1 MSWNGTVHCGYC
13 GTRGHNRT
21 SCLERK
27 RYVREQPDSFE
38 AKMYE
43 REQARREAMIIHR
56 ACSYCKQTN
65 HNRRSCKVLKED
77 KNLISKRQQ
86 AYRDEFLLAMT
97 SAGFGIGS
105 LVKVP
110 RGSSRLSPPDRA
122 LESAWERGTVE
133 MVVDISWHEIDF
145 TLKDTNT
152 TNNHIKRDRRIV
164 KTRIVGLFGYAVD
177 DSSQY
182 NPKQNDRS
190 SLSMAQLVNI
200 LEPVFSPEW
209 LDGRATAHE
218 KIWTALLIGP
228 VKTIPAPPAHV
239 PLITSALNRD
249 FHLNPRQRADDWEKR
264 RTPLDDHKWSMV
276 RKSEYEKARLEY
288 HR

>member
-13 GTRGHNRT
+13 GTRGHNKT
-21 SCLERK
+21 SCRERK
-27 RYVREQPDSFE
+27 RNVREQPDSYE
-38 AKMYE
+38 AKIFE
-43 REQARREAMIIHR
+43 REQERRAAMIITR

-77 KNLISKRQQ
+77 KSLISKRQQ

-110 RGSSRLSPPDRA
+110 RGAESSGRA
-122 LESAWERGTVE
+122 LESAWARGTVE
-133 MVVDISWHEIDF
+133 MVVDISWHDIDF

-152 TNNHIKRDRRIV
+152 TNNWHQRDRKIAR
-164 KTRIVGLFGYAVD
+164 TRIVGLFGYTGDD
-177 DSSQY
+177 DSSRY
-182 NPKQNDRS
+182 NPKQNDCS
-190 SLSMAQLVNI
+190 SLTMAQLLNI
-200 LEPVFSPEW
+200 LEPAFSPNS
-209 LDGRATAHE
+209 ATAHE

-228 VKTIPAPPAHV
+228 VKTIPAPPADV

-249 FHLNPRQRADDWEKR
+249 FNLMPRQRADDWQKR
-264 RTPLDDHKWSMV
+264 RTPLDGHIWSMV

-288 HR
+288 HK